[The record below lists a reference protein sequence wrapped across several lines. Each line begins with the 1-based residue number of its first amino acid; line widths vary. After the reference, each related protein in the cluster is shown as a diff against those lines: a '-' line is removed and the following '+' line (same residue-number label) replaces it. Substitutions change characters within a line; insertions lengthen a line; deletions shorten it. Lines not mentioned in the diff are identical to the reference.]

1 MLGKRGRIGP
11 YDCFSY
17 LPTACPNGNIFILLF
32 SSHLQ
37 VTLQRQTKACMQS
50 PKRLLISW
58 NCPCF
63 HLQTL
68 RLFKKNLIF
77 QASLRI
83 MVEQS
88 CFRWHP
94 LQGVQDGIGPDSWI
108 SDAPSPLTCM
118 YYLWAQMISA
128 WLVIESQFFSY
139 DILYLYF

>member
-1 MLGKRGRIGP
+1 MLGKRGWIGP

-17 LPTACPNGNIFILLF
+17 LPTACPNGNIFLLLF
-32 SSHLQ
+32 FSHLE
-37 VTLQRQTKACMQS
+37 VTLQGQTKDCMQS
-50 PKRLLISW
+50 PKRLLNSW

-68 RLFKKNLIF
+68 RLFKKNLIL
-77 QASLRI
+77 QASLQI

-94 LQGVQDGIGPDSWI
+94 LQGVQDGIGPDSWV